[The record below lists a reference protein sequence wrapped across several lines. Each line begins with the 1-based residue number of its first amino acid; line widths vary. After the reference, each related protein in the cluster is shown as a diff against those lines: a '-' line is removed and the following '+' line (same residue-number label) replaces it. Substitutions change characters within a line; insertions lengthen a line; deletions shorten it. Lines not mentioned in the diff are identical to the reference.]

1 MKQARPFLLA
11 VSLYLHHPHYPGVIL
26 IKSTF
31 MRSGFPIYGRGCR
44 DLSNT
49 SHRPHLSTLL
59 DNIIHLIPHFP
70 LIPTSL
76 FSHIQQYDSPHFIK
90 RYTTF
95 YFAHD
100 HVIWSHIFL
109 IYLRPLYYV
118 LYFISYFPIPY
129 FLYHQNYSSIFQM
142 LRYIK
147 RDVILANDEIKH
159 IYARV
164 RDSAEFQAKASGSKD
179 SKVCPSFKDL
189 CPDQKMQRFTPA
201 LTQDRPQN

>member
-1 MKQARPFLLA
+1 MVGAVEICPILPTDLTFQHYWTISFTLFHIFLQFL
-11 VSLYLHHPHYPGVIL
+11 
-26 IKSTF
+26 
-31 MRSGFPIYGRGCR
+31 
-44 DLSNT
+44 
-49 SHRPHLSTLL
+49 
-59 DNIIHLIPHFP
+59 P
-70 LIPTSL
+70 LL

-90 RYTTF
+90 RHTTF

-129 FLYHQNYSSIFQM
+129 FLYHQNHSSIFQM

-164 RDSAEFQAKASGSKD
+164 RDSAEFQTKASGSKD

-189 CPDQKMQRFTPA
+189 CPDQKMQRFTQA
-201 LTQDRPQN
+201 LTQDRPRN